1 MKCANCDATDVQ
13 PLDIDKANH
22 TGNNTVTGKVDA
34 TCGADGYTGDTYCEC
49 GEKIADGEPIP
60 ATGEHSYVD
69 GICGNCG
76 AEDPDYN
83 PVVAPEMATKG
94 FSLSFEDE
102 ILVNVYY
109 TISDISNVSEYGV
122 LMFKEYPTVIDY
134 ANADETQTGKAAGS
148 MFISTTN
155 GIAAKEMGD
164 TRYYCAYVK
173 LSNGEYAYS
182 GLLDYSPKQYALNQL
197 VKSNSA
203 ELKVLCVAMLNY
215 GAAAQSYF
223 GYRTDDL
230 MNAGLTAE
238 QKALVGPYDS
248 SLFAG
253 AVPADSNKVGGFAS
267 TNSGFGGRGNTVS
280 FEGAFAINYYY
291 KLSNET
297 NGDLKMYVW
306 TPEDYAAA
314 NRLTM
319 SNASSVI
326 VTEKQSNGFYWQ
338 QVVGIAAKNLD
349 KTYYVAAVYTDADG
363 VTHCTGVIP
372 YSLSLYC
379 MNSANGKMGELAQ
392 ATAMYG
398 YYADQYFPN

>member
-1 MKCANCDATDVQ
+1 VSA
-13 PLDIDKANH
+13 
-22 TGNNTVTGKVDA
+22 
-34 TCGADGYTGDTYCEC
+34 
-49 GEKIADGEPIP
+49 
-60 ATGEHSYVD
+60 
-69 GICGNCG
+69 
-76 AEDPDYN
+76 
-83 PVVAPEMATKG
+83 KG
-94 FSLSFEDE
+94 FTLSFEDE
-102 ILVNVYY
+102 ILVNLYY
-109 TISDISNVSEYGV
+109 TISDITNVSEYGV

-134 ANADETQTGKAAGS
+134 AKADAAHPGKAAGS
-148 MFISTTN
+148 MFISTTD

-164 TRYYCAYVK
+164 TRYYCAYAK

-182 GLLDYSPKQYALNQL
+182 TVLDYSPKQYALNQL

-238 QKALVGPYDS
+238 QKALVRPYDS

-253 AVPADSNKVGGFAS
+253 AVPADSNKVGGFAA

-280 FEGAFAINYYY
+280 FEGAFAINYYFN
-291 KLSNET
+291 LSNEAR
-297 NGDLKMYVW
+297 GDLKMYVW

-319 SNASSVI
+319 GNASAVI

-338 QVVGIAAKNLD
+338 QVAGIAAKNLD
-349 KTYYVAAVYTDADG
+349 KTYYVAAVYTDANG
-363 VTHCTGVIP
+363 ATHCTGVIP